1 MALIKCLSV
10 SLQEGRHNPVK
21 AVCRINEFTWT
32 MHKLKCLI
40 DESLV
45 QDKSNMTHLTLLM
58 SKIKVK
64 EGKHQEQGIT
74 LSKYNNSFS
83 AVQESYHKA
92 IATV

>member
-1 MALIKCLSV
+1 
-10 SLQEGRHNPVK
+10 
-21 AVCRINEFTWT
+21 
-32 MHKLKCLI
+32 
-40 DESLV
+40 
-45 QDKSNMTHLTLLM
+45 MTHLTLLM

-92 IATV
+92 IAAV